1 MDELIS
7 RKVAIKT
14 ALEFIVE
21 YLGGAFDEQLQ
32 WELKKELENL
42 PSAEVVDSGYL
53 CDWFINSVG
62 DEEPVWTEEHIDELT
77 NDFYVIPKNTEVS
90 DGRN

>member
-1 MDELIS
+1 MNELI
-7 RKVAIKT
+7 RKQAAIKT

-42 PSAEVVDSGYL
+42 PSAKVVDSGYL

-62 DEEPVWTEEHIDELT
+62 DEEPVWTEEHIDELI
-77 NDFYVIPKNTEVS
+77 NDFYIVPKIEEG
-90 DGRN
+90 DAE